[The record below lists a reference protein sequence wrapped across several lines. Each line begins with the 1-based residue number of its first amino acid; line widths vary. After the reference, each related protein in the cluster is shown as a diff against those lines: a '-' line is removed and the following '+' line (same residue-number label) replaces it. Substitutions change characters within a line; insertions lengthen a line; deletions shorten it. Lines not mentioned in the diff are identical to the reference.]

1 MENYFDESII
11 AATNKTNFVIEK
23 VTKEKSETET
33 ITISTFIYKDDAFHR
48 KQNLS
53 VENKKIAGDGD
64 DLGWDLTSD
73 QYDNATW
80 GDVLYL
86 GLYLGITPDYI
97 YNNKSVTSID
107 VVDNDQE
114 IIDYVDWINDNITV
128 LQGNEWS
135 HVPDNNKK
143 YDIIICDLWALPGDI
158 TQDHKT
164 DLTNHYT
171 THLKE
176 GGKIIIPI
184 SGETIS

>member
-1 MENYFDESII
+1 MENYFNESEI

-23 VTKEKSETET
+23 VTKDKSATET
-33 ITISTFIYKDDAFHR
+33 ITISTFKYKSDVFHC
-48 KQNLS
+48 KQNLN
-53 VENKKIAGDGD
+53 VAHKKIAGDGD

-80 GDVLYL
+80 GDILYL
-86 GLYLGITPDYI
+86 GLYLGCAPDYI

-107 VVDNDQE
+107 VIENDQE
-114 IIDYVDWINDNITV
+114 IIDYVDWINSNITV
-128 LQGNEWS
+128 IQGDEWTY
-135 HVPDNNKK
+135 VPANNKT
-143 YDIIICDLWALPGDI
+143 YDIIICDLWALPSDI

-171 THLKE
+171 AHLKT

-184 SGETIS
+184 SGETLN

>member
-1 MENYFDESII
+1 MESYFNESSI

-23 VTKEKSETET
+23 ITKDKSATET
-33 ITISTFIYKDDAFHR
+33 ITFSMFKYKADVLHC
-48 KQNLS
+48 K
-53 VENKKIAGDGD
+53 ENIVGPGKKIAGDGD
-64 DLGWDLTSD
+64 SLGWDLTSD
-73 QYDNATW
+73 QYDSATW

-86 GLYLGITPDYI
+86 GLYLGCAPDYI

-107 VVDNDQE
+107 VVESDQQ
-114 IIDYVDWINDNITV
+114 IIDYVDWINNNITV

-143 YDIIICDLWALPGDI
+143 YDIIICDLWALPNDI

-164 DLTNHYT
+164 NLVNHYT
-171 THLKE
+171 THLKT

-184 SGETIS
+184 TGETLN